1 MFLQTLVTDPLLF
14 CRIIVI
20 LIFSICLHEL
30 AHGIVAIAQGDDTP
44 KKSGH
49 MTLNPVV
56 HMGLAS
62 IIFLCLA
69 GIAWGQMP
77 VDTKKFRNPRLGN
90 ILVSAAG
97 PGMNLGLSLLA
108 IALLKVVT
116 TQPWGEWISGDFL
129 LLMAIL
135 NVSLFLFNLLP
146 IPPLDGFHV
155 WSEFFPSL
163 KPLEQTPFGMFALM
177 VLFIT
182 PQVGEGLGQLSSA
195 IVVFLYR
202 VPFP

>member
-1 MFLQTLVTDPLLF
+1 
-14 CRIIVI
+14 
-20 LIFSICLHEL
+20 
-30 AHGIVAIAQGDDTP
+30 
-44 KKSGH
+44 
-49 MTLNPVV
+49 
-56 HMGLAS
+56 
-62 IIFLCLA
+62 
-69 GIAWGQMP
+69 
-77 VDTKKFRNPRLGN
+77 
-90 ILVSAAG
+90 
-97 PGMNLGLSLLA
+97 
-108 IALLKVVT
+108 
-116 TQPWGEWISGDFL
+116 L